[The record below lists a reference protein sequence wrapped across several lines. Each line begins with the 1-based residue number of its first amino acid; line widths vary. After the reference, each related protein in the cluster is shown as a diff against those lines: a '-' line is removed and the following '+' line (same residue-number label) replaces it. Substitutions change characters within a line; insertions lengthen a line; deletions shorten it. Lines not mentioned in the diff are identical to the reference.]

1 MSEMFTKC
9 NGFIVSGDPLVY
21 ADSATMT
28 GQGTVSEPFGVK
40 STDLFVQEPLYTGVS
55 GNSAYIGW
63 NNETVL
69 WSGSLTVGNTA
80 QMLEP
85 VSAFESYKIYLLG
98 YERKLKVVNEFWTDG
113 ASTGN
118 EPYKVNPIIFQAGGS
133 FFTINAGDCKWN
145 TTWDNLQYVTGYNKW
160 MPYTGST
167 WNQID
172 TNTNSPTIIKI
183 VGINRKV

>member
-40 STDLFVQEPLYTGVS
+40 NIDLFVQSPLYTGTS

-69 WSGSLTVGNTA
+69 WDGNGTA
-80 QMLEP
+80 AT
-85 VSAFESYKIYLLG
+85 SAALNEAITNFEYLGFVLG
-98 YERKLKVVNEFWTDG
+98 YPGVTNGLNYQIVPASTPVLHLTYQAGNG
-113 ASTGN
+113 ASDYFARVYGSISETAIEITRCKMMYSTYTSTSN
-118 EPYKVNPIIFQAGGS
+118 DTIRNNDASDMKCLYKVI
-133 FFTINAGDCKWN
+133 
-145 TTWDNLQYVTGYNKW
+145 
-160 MPYTGST
+160 
-167 WNQID
+167 
-172 TNTNSPTIIKI
+172 
-183 VGINRKV
+183 GINRKA

>member
-1 MSEMFTKC
+1 MFTKC

-69 WSGSLTVGNTA
+69 YSATA
-80 QMLEP
+80 TPSQIIKNQ
-85 VSAFESYKIYLLG
+85 VSAFQLSESIANFDRIRLNFIHSYGYGTYQFCNSVEITVNPSYTGQDGIADIWKFNSFYDENKFTLSESTLTISGDGRYKISSNGTVAADLTA
-98 YERKLKVVNEFWTDG
+98 RG
-113 ASTGN
+113 A
-118 EPYKVNPIIFQAGGS
+118 A
-133 FFTINAGDCKWN
+133 
-145 TTWDNLQYVTGYNKW
+145 LQSV
-160 MPYTGST
+160 
-167 WNQID
+167 I
-172 TNTNSPTIIKI
+172 
-183 VGINRKV
+183 GINRKV

>member
-40 STDLFVQEPLYTGVS
+40 STVLFVQEPLYTGTS

-69 WSGSLTVGNTA
+69 WSG
-80 QMLEP
+80 
-85 VSAFESYKIYLLG
+85 I
-98 YERKLKVVNEFWTDG
+98 
-113 ASTGN
+113 STGSAPVFDLSGN
-118 EPYKVNPIIFQAGGS
+118 ISDFEYIEFYAIDADGWCGYSKTPSEYCTTANRIPVVTQHYGTQTKNIIMRGIYVHPISDTHLDSKS
-133 FFTINAGDCKWN
+133 FGFD
-145 TTWDNLQYVTGYNKW
+145 YNG
-160 MPYTGST
+160 TAAE
-167 WNQID
+167 
-172 TNTNSPTIIKI
+172 NSNMSMTRI
-183 VGINRKV
+183 VGINHKEQ